1 MDAGGQISRQVNR
14 ASGLLDS
21 NYNVCNPGEPMR
33 AYQPKPNKRLAHFQ
47 HLVELIDDVPG
58 DHRRVRGRIREDLVR
73 ATQAIHEYFGDP
85 PPGIQKAPDWNRWF
99 LIKGRSGHGV

>member
-1 MDAGGQISRQVNR
+1 MDAGVQISRQVNR
-14 ASGLLDS
+14 AFRPFGLELQR
-21 NYNVCNPGEPMR
+21 VQPGEPMR

-73 ATQAIHEYFGDP
+73 ATQEIHEYFGDP
-85 PPGIQKAPDWNRWF
+85 PPGIQKVPDWNRWF